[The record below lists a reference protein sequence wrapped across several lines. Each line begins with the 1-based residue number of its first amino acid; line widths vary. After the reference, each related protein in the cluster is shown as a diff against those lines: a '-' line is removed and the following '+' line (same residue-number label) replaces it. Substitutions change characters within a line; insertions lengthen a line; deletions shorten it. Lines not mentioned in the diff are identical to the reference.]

1 LVETVKYL
9 QGLAMTS
16 NPEVAS
22 RIATVRA
29 FNRFYTR
36 QIGLLQDGIHH
47 SPFSLAEARVLYELA
62 RGATTATAIAKAL
75 DLDPGY
81 LSRIIAKF
89 TQEDLVTKATSTDDR
104 RQYQL
109 QLTNEGWQTFAR
121 LDRGSDELVGA
132 MLADLSA
139 VAQERLIAAMRS
151 IEGLLTVRT
160 EKPSYVLRPH
170 RAGDMGW
177 VVGRHAVIYGGE
189 YQWDFSFEG
198 LVAEIVAAFVRDF
211 DPSREFCWIAEID
224 GEPVGSVFLVKET
237 DDQARLRLLLVEPKA
252 RGLGV
257 GRRLVDECVR
267 FARQKGYRSITLW
280 THSILTAARHLYED
294 AGFRLVGTEH
304 YRKFGHELVGE
315 TWELGLSS

>member
-1 LVETVKYL
+1 VP
-9 QGLAMTS
+9 G

-22 RIATVRA
+22 RVATVRA

-47 SPFSLAEARVLYELA
+47 SPFSLAEARVLYELG

-75 DLDPGY
+75 ELDPGY
-81 LSRIIAKF
+81 LSRIITKF
-89 TQEDLVTKATSTDDR
+89 TQEDLVAKAASTDDR

-109 QLTNEGWQTFAR
+109 QLTNEGRQTFSR

-132 MLADLSA
+132 MLADLSSSE
-139 VAQERLIAAMRS
+139 QERLIAAMRS
-151 IEGLLTVRT
+151 IQGLLTVRT

-177 VVGRHAVIYGGE
+177 VVERHAVIYGE
-189 YQWDFSFEG
+189 QYQWDFSFEG
-198 LVAEIVAAFVRDF
+198 LVAEIVAAFVRNF

-224 GEPVGSVFLVKET
+224 GEPTGSVFLVKET

-267 FARQKGYRSITLW
+267 FACQKGYRSITLW

-304 YRKFGHELVGE
+304 YKKFGQELVGE
-315 TWELGLSS
+315 TWELALPS